1 MYTVLLLQG
10 QGASKARINWLHV
23 VTVSTFLEQHATRR
37 TGNTRQ
43 IQRNLAQKLF
53 LNPSPAD
60 TFHPVHYKTTTIWF
74 LNEAVCSSAKK
85 IASSV

>member
-1 MYTVLLLQG
+1 MYTVLFLQG

-23 VTVSTFLEQHATRR
+23 VTVSNATRR